1 MSVAT
6 YQLCFDEYVET
17 LKQEIIQEVE
27 KFQNIE
33 INNKESM
40 RQLHELAR
48 SDEIRKHAKFLE
60 TEGYRIIHRFFADG
74 REVEPEKIDPVL
86 IPVEND
92 AQNSIFKTAR
102 FTWSLPYT
110 DGYGR
115 RLKFLVFDNFNGK
128 LIGILGLQS
137 PVLGLKARNEYL
149 GLSKGPEKLRIL
161 NHTMDIYTLGAL
173 PPYSFLL
180 GGKLMV
186 LAAVSNEIREVYRKK
201 YEGKTTEIEGNNID
215 GELIMLTTTSAYG
228 RSSIYNRVKYKD
240 RLICI
245 PVGYTKGQGT
255 LFLTSRLCEL
265 AREYLQSK
273 SIVVKSGYGSGPN
286 YKFRLAKVLENQLK
300 SEGYRVD
307 LINHGVER
315 EVYVFPLIKNLHE
328 YTKAPDT
335 TEPEYFNYPFSD
347 LANYWKERYCLP
359 RSKRNSE
366 WRAWQKDR
374 VWQDIARFLE

>member
-60 TEGYRIIHRFFADG
+60 TEGYRIIHRFFTDG

-102 FTWSLPYT
+102 FTWSLPYSE
-110 DGYGR
+110 GYGR
-115 RLKFLVFDNFNGK
+115 RLKFLIFDRYNGK

-137 PVLGLKARNEYL
+137 PVIGLKARDEYL
-149 GLSKGPEKLRIL
+149 GVNRENKMEIINK
-161 NHTMDIYTLGAL
+161 TMDIYTLGAV
-173 PPYSFLL
+173 PPYNFLL
-180 GGKLMV
+180 GGKLVV
-186 LAAVSNEIREVYRKK
+186 LSAVSNEVRETYRKR
-201 YEGKTTEIEGNNID
+201 YEGKTTEIEKNTID
-215 GELIMLTTTSAYG
+215 GHLIMLTTTSAYG
-228 RSSIYNRVKYKD
+228 KSSIYNRVKYGG
-240 RLICI
+240 RLICQ
-245 PVGYTKGQGT
+245 PVGYTKGQGA
-255 LFLTSRLCEL
+255 LVLTSRFCEL

-273 SIVVKSGYGSGPN
+273 GIVVRSGYDNGPN
-286 YKFRLAKVLENQLK
+286 YKFRLAKVLAKQLK
-300 SEGYRVD
+300 LEGIDTELVT
-307 LINHGVER
+307 HGVER

-328 YTKAPDT
+328 YVRAPDT
-335 TEPEYFNYPFSD
+335 TEPEYFDYPFSD
-347 LANYWKERYCLP
+347 LADYWKERYCLP
-359 RSKRNSE
+359 RSKRNME
-366 WRAWQKDR
+366 WQTWCKEQ
-374 VWQDIARFLE
+374 VWQDIARFL

>member
-102 FTWSLPYT
+102 FTWSLPYSE
-110 DGYGR
+110 GYGR
-115 RLKFLVFDNFNGK
+115 RLKFLIFDRYNGK

-137 PVLGLKARNEYL
+137 PVIGLKARDEYL
-149 GLSKGPEKLRIL
+149 GVNRENKMEIINK
-161 NHTMDIYTLGAL
+161 TMDIYTLGAV
-173 PPYSFLL
+173 PPYNFLL
-180 GGKLMV
+180 GGKLVV
-186 LAAVSNEIREVYRKK
+186 LSAVSNEVRETYRKRH
-201 YEGKTTEIEGNNID
+201 EGKTTEIEKNTID
-215 GELIMLTTTSAYG
+215 GHLIMLTTTSAYG
-228 RSSIYNRVKYKD
+228 KSSIYNRVKYGG
-240 RLICI
+240 RLICQ
-245 PVGYTKGQGT
+245 PVGYTKGQGA
-255 LFLTSRLCEL
+255 LVLTSRFCEL

-273 SIVVKSGYGSGPN
+273 GIVVRSGYDNGPN
-286 YKFRLAKVLENQLK
+286 YKFRLAKVLAKQLK
-300 SEGYRVD
+300 LEGIDTELVT
-307 LINHGVER
+307 HGVER

-328 YTKAPDT
+328 YVRAPDT
-335 TEPEYFNYPFSD
+335 TEPEYFDYPFSD
-347 LANYWKERYCLP
+347 LADYWKERYCLP
-359 RSKRNSE
+359 RSKRNME
-366 WRAWQKDR
+366 WQTWCKEQ
-374 VWQDIARFLE
+374 VWQDIARFL

>member
-102 FTWSLPYT
+102 FTWSLPYSE
-110 DGYGR
+110 GYGR
-115 RLKFLVFDNFNGK
+115 RLKFLIFDRYNGK

-137 PVLGLKARNEYL
+137 PVIGLKARDEYL
-149 GLSKGPEKLRIL
+149 GVNRENKMEIINK
-161 NHTMDIYTLGAL
+161 TMDIYTLGAV
-173 PPYSFLL
+173 PPYNFLL
-180 GGKLMV
+180 GGKLVV
-186 LAAVSNEIREVYRKK
+186 LSAVSNEVRETYRKR
-201 YEGKTTEIEGNNID
+201 YEGKTTEIEKNTID
-215 GELIMLTTTSAYG
+215 GHLIMLTTTSAYG
-228 RSSIYNRVKYKD
+228 KSSIYNRVKYGG
-240 RLICI
+240 RLICQ
-245 PVGYTKGQGT
+245 PVGYTKGQGA
-255 LFLTSRLCEL
+255 LVLTSRFCEL

-273 SIVVKSGYGSGPN
+273 GIVVRSGYDNGPN
-286 YKFRLAKVLENQLK
+286 YKFRLAKVLAKQLK
-300 SEGYRVD
+300 LEGIDTELVT
-307 LINHGVER
+307 HGVER

-328 YTKAPDT
+328 YVRAPDT
-335 TEPEYFNYPFSD
+335 TEPEYFDYPFSD
-347 LANYWKERYCLP
+347 LADYWKERYCLP
-359 RSKRNSE
+359 RSKRNME
-366 WRAWQKDR
+366 WQTWCKEQ
-374 VWQDIARFLE
+374 VWQDIARFL